1 MLPSN
6 IGAITMN
13 EQVLEAASKLVPKT
27 FLAPSK
33 DAREAR
39 ASMFRVLIEQRK
51 IPEEGWPDNQIESF
65 LSELALMDS
74 NNFPSNCGVGE
85 REARVASAL
94 VSRRHFHLGHGIGRS
109 GDLTEPQPKAAGSSI
124 INRLTNDLALDALR
138 MAGLRGVRSCFMV
151 PMATGMTVT
160 LCLLTLRHSRPR
172 ARYVLWPRI
181 DQKSCFKAIV
191 TAGFEPIVIE
201 NELDGDELRTNI
213 DEVQRAIVAKG
224 AENVLCVLSTTSC
237 FAPRGI
243 DRLEELS
250 ALCRDHAI
258 PHVINNAYGVQS
270 SKCMHEIQQAARTG
284 RVDVVVQSTDKN
296 FMVPVGGAIV
306 AGFDRV
312 LVEGI
317 SKNYPGRASAA
328 PSVDLLITLLS
339 LGADGWKQKL
349 HERKQLFGELQQSLL
364 RLAEKH
370 GERVLVTRNN
380 PISIA
385 MTLTGRG
392 GDRSAL
398 TQIGS
403 MLYTRCVSG
412 TRVIAPGDNKV
423 ISGHTFEGWGA
434 HHSRYPHAYLTAAA
448 AVGIT
453 AGDVERFVQRLD
465 KVLTRWRRGEGG
477 GDAATVAPLARLAAA
492 GANSVADDSPE
503 QLRNEAAPAAN
514 GAREKKVVIVVEQA
528 SKLAESSERDG
539 RKSVAVT
546 LL

>member
-1 MLPSN
+1 MD
-6 IGAITMN
+6 A
-13 EQVLEAASKLVPKT
+13 EALDAAAKLVPRA
-27 FLAPSK
+27 FLTTAN
-33 DAREAR
+33 DAQDSR
-39 ASMFRVLIEQRK
+39 AKVFRILLEQRK
-51 IPEEGWPDNQIESF
+51 LPADGWSEQLIESF
-65 LSELALMDS
+65 LGELSLMDS

-85 REARVASAL
+85 REARLASGL

-109 GDLTEPQPKAAGSSI
+109 GDLTEPQPKAAGSSV

-138 MAGLRGVRSCFMV
+138 AAGLRTARACFVV

-172 ARYVLWPRI
+172 ARYVIWPRI

-201 NELDGDELRTNI
+201 NELDGDELRTGI
-213 DEVQRAIVAKG
+213 DDVQRAIVAKG
-224 AENVLCVLSTTSC
+224 AENILCVLSTTSC

-243 DRLEELS
+243 DRLEELG
-250 ALCRDHAI
+250 ALCRDHSI

-306 AGFDRV
+306 AGFDKA
-312 LVEGI
+312 LVDSI

-328 PSVDLLITLLS
+328 PSVDLLITLLA
-339 LGADGWKQKL
+339 LGAEGWKARLQ
-349 HERKQLFGELQQSLL
+349 ERKRMYTELQQ
-364 RLAEKH
+364 RMMQLAERH
-370 GERVLVTRNN
+370 GERLLLTRNN
-380 PISIA
+380 PISIG

-392 GDRSAL
+392 GDRTEL

-412 TRVIAPGDNKV
+412 TRVIAPGDTKV
-423 ISGHTFEGWGA
+423 IAGHQFEGWGA
-434 HHSRYPHAYLTAAA
+434 HHSHYPHAYLTAAA
-448 AVGIT
+448 AIGIT
-453 AGDVERFVQRLD
+453 ETDVERFIGQLD
-465 KVLTRWRRGEGG
+465 KVLARWRR
-477 GDAATVAPLARLAAA
+477 DRPPPAAP
-492 GANSVADDSPE
+492 SP
-503 QLRNEAAPAAN
+503 APAATN
-514 GAREKKVVIVVEQA
+514 GQSAGGASSSDGAPPREKKVVIVVGPSGRETNGAA
-528 SKLAESSERDG
+528 SPQPPEKNSK
-539 RKSVAVT
+539 KSVAVT